1 MCMDVKAVVSVL
13 RVRGCCVRRPIATV
27 CTFVSVT
34 LTLIS
39 LSDIEVMASDS
50 KQVFRLHRAV
60 LWARSEWF
68 RALIDR
74 WSHAPRNNATTAAP
88 MELSV
93 MSGDV
98 LACVV
103 EYLYTGC
110 GAH

>member
-1 MCMDVKAVVSVL
+1 M
-13 RVRGCCVRRPIATV
+13 
-27 CTFVSVT
+27 SVT
-34 LTLIS
+34 LTLIP
-39 LSDIEVMASDS
+39 LSDIEVMVSDS

-74 WSHAPRNNATTAAP
+74 WSHAPRNNASTAAP

-110 GAH
+110 GGPLTVGTEADRCAQSVLRVSVVLGA